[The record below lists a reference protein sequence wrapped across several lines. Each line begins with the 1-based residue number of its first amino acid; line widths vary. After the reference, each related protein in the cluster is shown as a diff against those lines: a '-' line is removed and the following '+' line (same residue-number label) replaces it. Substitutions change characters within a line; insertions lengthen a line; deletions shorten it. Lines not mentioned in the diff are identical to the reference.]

1 MNQFSSM
8 NKKIISLLQYL
19 LFLGLAIFLVWWS
32 LGKIE
37 HKDWLDIKGAWL
49 RADFW
54 LLIPVVLVLLAAH
67 LSRAV
72 RWKILMQPM
81 GYNPSLL
88 NAYFA
93 VLVSYI
99 ANLFIPRLGEVL
111 KCSILNRY
119 EKIPTDK
126 LVGTVVAERAFDL
139 FCLFLVFLITFF
151 LQVDVI
157 GAYASETLDKIVNNG
172 TSPGRRLLNWL
183 AIVMILI
190 GIFTTIRWAFKKFAH
205 ISLVQKIKEILRNIW
220 HGLTSIRY
228 LKNKGWF
235 IFHTVLMWVLYLMAI
250 RVGMAA
256 MKETSMYGLKE
267 SLSVLSMGSVGMIAT
282 QGGVGAYP
290 LLVQETMVLYGLT
303 ENMGK
308 AFGWLLWLVQFFMVI
323 VFGALS
329 LLLLPL
335 VNRKK
340 QDEKS

>member
-1 MNQFSSM
+1 M

-67 LSRAV
+67 LSRAI
-72 RWKILMQPM
+72 RWKILMEPM
-81 GYNPSLL
+81 GYSPSLL

-111 KCSILNRY
+111 KCSILSRY

-139 FCLFLVFLITFF
+139 ICLFIVFAITFF

-157 GAYASETLDKIVNNG
+157 GDYASEMLNKIVNNG
-172 TSPGRRLLNWL
+172 TSTGRRVLNWL
-183 AIVMILI
+183 AIIMIII
-190 GIFTTIRWAFKKFAH
+190 GILTTIRWAFKKFAH

-235 IFHTVLMWVLYLMAI
+235 IFHTVMMWVFYLVAI

-256 MKETSMYGLKE
+256 MKETSIYGMRE
-267 SLSVLSMGSVGMIAT
+267 SLSVLSMGSIGMIVT

-290 LLVQETMVLYGLT
+290 LLVQETMMLYGLT

-340 QDEKS
+340 KDEIS

>member
-1 MNQFSSM
+1 M

-37 HKDWLDIKGAWL
+37 HKDWLDIKGSWL

-54 LLIPVVLVLLAAH
+54 LLIPVVLILLGAH

-81 GYNPSLL
+81 GYVPSLL
-88 NAYFA
+88 NVYLA

-99 ANLFIPRLGEVL
+99 ANLAIPRLGEVL
-111 KCSILNRY
+111 KCTILSRY
-119 EKIPTDK
+119 EKIPADK

-139 FCLFLVFLITFF
+139 VCLAIIFTIT
-151 LQVDVI
+151 LLSQVDII
-157 GAYASETLDKIVNNG
+157 GSYASDVLGKIFNKG
-172 TSPGRRLLNWL
+172 TNSTAVRIINWL
-183 AIVMILI
+183 LVIMVFI
-190 GIFTTIRWAFKKFAH
+190 GFFTTLRWLFKKFAH
-205 ISLVQKIKEILRNIW
+205 TRVVQKIKEILKNIW

-235 IFHTVLMWVLYLMAI
+235 IFHTVLIWVLYLAAI

-256 MKETSMYGLKE
+256 MKETSIYGIKA
-267 SLSVLSMGSVGMIAT
+267 SLSVLCMGSIGMIAT

-290 LLVQETMVLYGLT
+290 LLVQETMMLYGLT

-308 AFGWLLWLVQFFMVI
+308 AFGWLLWLVQFFMVVI
-323 VFGALS
+323 FGAIS
-329 LLLLPL
+329 LFLLP
-335 VNRKK
+335 VINRKK
-340 QDEKS
+340 KDEKS

>member
-1 MNQFSSM
+1 M